1 MDPDAVREAVAAV
14 DGHVPLEVSGGI
26 TFETIRAYAETGA
39 EYISIGA
46 ITHSAVALDI
56 ALDIVPDLTTER

>member
-1 MDPDAVREAVAAV
+1 MHTRR
-14 DGHVPLEVSGGI
+14 GHVRQLDLDLCG
-26 TFETIRAYAETGA
+26 TYADTGA

-56 ALDIVPDLTTER
+56 ALDIVPDLTPEH